1 LAFGGLVWAAAILLD
16 RLEDKRRAA
25 EASVRS
31 GQELLQ
37 ALADGSLAVIY
48 VKDLDGKYCFVNRR
62 FEELFHVRRDEMA
75 GKTDYD
81 LFSKENADALR
92 AVDSQVVTTGAA
104 VEAEEIAPL
113 DDGIHT
119 YFSIKCPL
127 KDESGNVSAV
137 CGISTDITERKRAED
152 ALRQSDTRTRAMIDA
167 ALDAIIAMDELG
179 FIREFNPAAEKI
191 FGYRRDETIGRPLAD
206 LIIPS
211 GLRDAHRSALTHYLA
226 TGEGKVLGKRIE
238 LQGCRADG
246 TEVPLEL
253 SISRAPGDGPPM
265 FTGFLRDI
273 TDRRQAEEAV
283 RASEERFRTMADSA
297 PVLIWISG
305 LDKRCT
311 WFNRQWLEFVGHT
324 LEKELGDGWSESV
337 HPDDI
342 SLCVSTFTPAF
353 EERRTYSL
361 EYRLRRHDGQWR
373 WVFDKAIPL
382 YRPGGE
388 FVGYI
393 GSCVDI
399 TERKHLE
406 DQLHHSQKMDAVGRL
421 AGGIAHDFNNLLTA
435 INGYADITLDGLSAG
450 NPLRDGVENIRK
462 AGDKA
467 AALTRQLLAFG
478 RRQIIETKVLNV
490 NEVVENNAK
499 ILSRVIGEDIQ
510 FVTTLDRGL
519 RAIRSDPGQIEQIL
533 MNLAVNARDAMP
545 QGGKLTIETRNVH
558 LDDTYAE
565 NHAVDGA
572 GDYIMIAVTDTGC
585 GMDAETQAQIFEP
598 FFTTKE
604 VGKGTGLGLSIVYGI
619 VKQNKGNI
627 WVYSEP
633 GKGTTFK
640 VYFPQVEERASVA
653 AKSGPLK
660 LVVATHSEVILVV
673 EDDDIVRQLVCAVLQ
688 KGGYQTISA
697 RNGAEALEL
706 CKQDDGRI
714 GLVLS
719 DLVMPEMSGPALI
732 AQLSA
737 ITPGLKA
744 LHMSGYASDAVVRH
758 GYVGSSIPFIQKPF
772 SAIDLL
778 QKVRDVLES
787 KPSNV

>member
-1 LAFGGLVWAAAILLD
+1 
-16 RLEDKRRAA
+16 
-25 EASVRS
+25 
-31 GQELLQ
+31 
-37 ALADGSLAVIY
+37 
-48 VKDLDGKYCFVNRR
+48 
-62 FEELFHVRRDEMA
+62 
-75 GKTDYD
+75 
-81 LFSKENADALR
+81 
-92 AVDSQVVTTGAA
+92 
-104 VEAEEIAPL
+104 
-113 DDGIHT
+113 
-119 YFSIKCPL
+119 
-127 KDESGNVSAV
+127 
-137 CGISTDITERKRAED
+137 
-152 ALRQSDTRTRAMIDA
+152 
-167 ALDAIIAMDELG
+167 
-179 FIREFNPAAEKI
+179 
-191 FGYRRDETIGRPLAD
+191 
-206 LIIPS
+206 
-211 GLRDAHRSALTHYLA
+211 
-226 TGEGKVLGKRIE
+226 
-238 LQGCRADG
+238 
-246 TEVPLEL
+246 
-253 SISRAPGDGPPM
+253 
-265 FTGFLRDI
+265 
-273 TDRRQAEEAV
+273 
-283 RASEERFRTMADSA
+283 
-297 PVLIWISG
+297 
-305 LDKRCT
+305 
-311 WFNRQWLEFVGHT
+311 
-324 LEKELGDGWSESV
+324 
-337 HPDDI
+337 
-342 SLCVSTFTPAF
+342 
-353 EERRTYSL
+353 
-361 EYRLRRHDGQWR
+361 
-373 WVFDKAIPL
+373 
-382 YRPGGE
+382 
-388 FVGYI
+388 
-393 GSCVDI
+393 
-399 TERKHLE
+399 
-406 DQLHHSQKMDAVGRL
+406 MDAVGRL